1 MKITRYIIIGLTTLA
16 LASCND
22 WFDVTS
28 SNEIREKDHFAIDQ
42 GFAQSVTGCYIK
54 MGEDA
59 LYGQYVSYG
68 LPEIAVNPYRLMG
81 TADPDHRAYAYIQR
95 HLWNSVEAKAVIDN
109 IWSASYSV
117 IANANEQH
125 GSHQLSCHQG

>member
-42 GFAQSVTGCYIK
+42 GFAQSVRDVTSRWAR
-54 MGEDA
+54 M
-59 LYGQYVSYG
+59 LYMDNMFPTDSRR
-68 LPEIAVNPYRLMG
+68 LP
-81 TADPDHRAYAYIQR
+81 
-95 HLWNSVEAKAVIDN
+95 
-109 IWSASYSV
+109 
-117 IANANEQH
+117 
-125 GSHQLSCHQG
+125 